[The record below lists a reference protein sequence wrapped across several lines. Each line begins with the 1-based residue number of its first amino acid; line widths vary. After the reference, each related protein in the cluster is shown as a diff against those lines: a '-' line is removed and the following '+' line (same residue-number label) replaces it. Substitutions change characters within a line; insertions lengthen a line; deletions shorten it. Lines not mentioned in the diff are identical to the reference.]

1 MHTEIIK
8 YADGSATLEGYL
20 AYDATIK
27 GKRPAVII
35 CHAWGG
41 RDDFAQKKADAL
53 AQLGYVGFA
62 LDMYGDGKRG
72 ANNDE
77 NAKLMGPFV
86 QDRGLIDRR
95 VNAAADEIRR
105 HLMVDSSRMAAMGFC
120 FGGMCALDLARSG
133 AQGVQ
138 GVVSVHGLLTAPP
151 KRRAKKI
158 TAKILALHGYS
169 DPMAPPDQMK
179 VFCDEMVQAET
190 DLQLHAFGRCV
201 HAFTNPMANDRAH
214 GMEYDAAADKRSWAL
229 IKMFFEELFG

>member
-1 MHTEIIK
+1 MHTETID
-8 YADGSATLEGYL
+8 YADGSTKLEGFL

-27 GKRPAVII
+27 GKRPAVIV
-35 CHAWGG
+35 CHAWAG
-41 RDDFAQKKADAL
+41 RDEFAQKKAEAL
-53 AQLGYVGFA
+53 GQLGYVGFA
-62 LDMYGDGKRG
+62 LDMYGKGKRG

-86 QDRGLIDRR
+86 QDRELLDRR
-95 VNAAADEIRR
+95 VNAAANEVRK
-105 HLMVDSSRMAAMGFC
+105 HLMVDAKQIGAMGFC

-133 AQGVQ
+133 PEGLQ

-158 TAKILALHGYS
+158 SANILALHGYS

-179 VFCDEMVQAET
+179 AFCDEMVQAGA
-190 DLQLHAFGRCV
+190 DLQLHAFGHCV

-214 GMEYDAAADKRSWAL
+214 GMEYDAVAEKRSWAL
-229 IKMFFEELFG
+229 IKGFFDEVFA